1 MHFIGQWHDHIDTR
15 LKLTCEYNEFFFF
28 DTNYLFLSKFLG
40 YLDLLDIHENW

>member
-15 LKLTCEYNEFFFF
+15 LKLTCEYNEFFFY
-28 DTNYLFLSKFLG
+28 TNYLFLSKFLG

>member
-28 DTNYLFLSKFLG
+28 YTNYLFLSKFLG